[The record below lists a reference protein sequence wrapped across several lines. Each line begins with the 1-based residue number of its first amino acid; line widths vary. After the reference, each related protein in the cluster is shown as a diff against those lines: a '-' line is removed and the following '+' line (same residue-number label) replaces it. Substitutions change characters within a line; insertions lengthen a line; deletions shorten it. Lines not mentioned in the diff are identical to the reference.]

1 MLHIFYDDKYVC
13 KYNFSRMVSYS
24 KDVRKGAFLSPYL
37 FNLCTECIIW
47 KTGVDSEKKEK

>member
-37 FNLCTECIIW
+37 FNLCTECII
-47 KTGVDSEKKEK
+47 